1 MGPFPSLC
9 PGSCG
14 QLGCLGAQVCKR
26 SCVCRSTCV
35 RAIAGVCARP
45 LQASHHRLPQ
55 LPSGRV
61 QRCVFPA
68 CLLLPRPNHRV
79 CTAGRLAR
87 STQSTEVLAPGTQPN
102 SPRLTFFCSRASL
115 STRQERSRAGAE
127 SSPARAGRQGWP
139 PPPRRPGGFFHDCIR
154 PRAAFVPAVPGGGPP
169 LPRAPGF
176 FQGSTG
182 AWQSRL
188 PAPGLQSPGSGN
200 APSRT
205 PRSPAGSRALSRLP
219 LGPSRPCRQG
229 LRPLSPTFVRKVDGL
244 PSQAPPRFVRLSWFS
259 ESLPGCTLLGG
270 GQASAVCRAGARP
283 PLPPDCGRGL
293 AFLARGRESSPGGS
307 RPDGPHHEGEPR
319 RAYTTWQSKGITG
332 GAPRRWQIPGGNVPA
347 RTGKWARARAV
358 SARALGLLCSQNPFL
373 ACRKERDRQ
382 ARKGRW
388 GDAGSGECVRHRG
401 QARNPRP
408 PLGQIPMYAFG
419 TVCPRPG
426 SCRCRAALS
435 LCVSQPLA
443 ELSS

>member
-1 MGPFPSLC
+1 MRPRHCWGLCAPPTGEPPPAAAAAKWPCAALRVPRVPPS
-9 PGSCG
+9 PAAESQGVHRG
-14 QLGCLGAQVCKR
+14 QAGAQHPKHR
-26 SCVCRSTCV
+26 GSGSGYPAQPSPPDIFLFPGLPLHPP
-35 RAIAGVCARP
+35 RA
-45 LQASHHRLPQ
+45 LP
-55 LPSGRV
+55 
-61 QRCVFPA
+61 
-68 CLLLPRPNHRV
+68 
-79 CTAGRLAR
+79 
-87 STQSTEVLAPGTQPN
+87 
-102 SPRLTFFCSRASL
+102 
-115 STRQERSRAGAE
+115 AGAE

-188 PAPGLQSPGSGN
+188 PAPGLQSPGSGD

-270 GQASAVCRAGARP
+270 GQASAVCRARARP

-293 AFLARGRESSPGGS
+293 AFLARGRESSSGGS

-319 RAYTTWQSKGITG
+319 RTYTAWQSKGITG

-358 SARALGLLCSQNPFL
+358 SARALGLLCSQNPFP

-401 QARNPRP
+401 QARNP
-408 PLGQIPMYAFG
+408 
-419 TVCPRPG
+419 
-426 SCRCRAALS
+426 
-435 LCVSQPLA
+435 
-443 ELSS
+443 